1 MAERTPDRLT
11 RLLALV
17 AHLSQAGPTPLVDLA
32 RFFGVSP
39 QQIRKD
45 IDVLWLTGTPG
56 ICRRISLILMPMRW
70 IVAWWH

>member
-32 RFFGVSP
+32 RF
-39 QQIRKD
+39 
-45 IDVLWLTGTPG
+45 LEY
-56 ICRRISLILMPMRW
+56 RRSRSVKTLMSCG
-70 IVAWWH
+70 